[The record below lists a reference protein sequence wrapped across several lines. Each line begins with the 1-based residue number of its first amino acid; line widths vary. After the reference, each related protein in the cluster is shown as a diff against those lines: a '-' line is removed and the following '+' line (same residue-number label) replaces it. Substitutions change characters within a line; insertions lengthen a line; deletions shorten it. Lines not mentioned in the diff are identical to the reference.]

1 MSRPSPLGLLLVAPA
16 LLLVA
21 ALFLYPL
28 GFSLVAAFTANGEP
42 TLAHFEKA
50 FELYAT
56 DIRFTVF
63 IVLVSTALIALISIA
78 IAGVLTLSETPWLIT
93 TLRWLYRWPLFIPFI
108 VAAQCMR
115 TFLAKNGL
123 MNNTLVAA
131 GILDPIQTASLLDW
145 RGIVITFVWKQVPF
159 VTLMLAGAMASLD
172 RATIEA
178 GRNLGASRLRVLVE
192 IVLPQVG
199 QTLLVGLVLSFV
211 TMLSVLSV
219 PMMVAGSQ
227 PTMLTVDMAFRINS
241 YGDYATANA
250 LGVISYAMT
259 AVVAWIYLRHQ
270 VRHGAPHDPAQS
282 SARRAKAL
290 ALALFA
296 FALFGPLANLAL
308 WSVAE
313 RWYTPFKLPV
323 TYGLRYWEVVFRPTG
338 DAMSSLATSV
348 AIAGLTVLVAL
359 LVSVPAGYALARLK
373 LPARTLI
380 MIAFLLPQAFPVGR
394 DLHQRRAH
402 LLPDRAC
409 RHRRRRRAGP
419 RRARPRLLGLD
430 RRRGLRRRRPR
441 PRARGAQHGRLGLA
455 HLCHHHAAAR
465 RARHHGE
472 RDLRVP
478 RSRSTSSP
486 APSSSACRRSRPC
499 RSCSTRPRWAATTRS
514 PRSRR

>member
-1 MSRPSPLGLLLVAPA
+1 MSLSQRQLA
-16 LLLVA
+16 LL
-21 ALFLYPL
+21 
-28 GFSLVAAFTANGEP
+28 
-42 TLAHFEKA
+42 
-50 FELYAT
+50 
-56 DIRFTVF
+56 
-63 IVLVSTALIALISIA
+63 LIALISMA

-131 GILDPIQTASLLDW
+131 GILDPMQTASLLDW

-192 IVLPQVG
+192 IVLPQVA

-270 VRHGAPHDPAQS
+270 
-282 SARRAKAL
+282 
-290 ALALFA
+290 
-296 FALFGPLANLAL
+296 
-308 WSVAE
+308 
-313 RWYTPFKLPV
+313 
-323 TYGLRYWEVVFRPTG
+323 
-338 DAMSSLATSV
+338 
-348 AIAGLTVLVAL
+348 
-359 LVSVPAGYALARLK
+359 
-373 LPARTLI
+373 
-380 MIAFLLPQAFPVGR
+380 
-394 DLHQRRAH
+394 
-402 LLPDRAC
+402 
-409 RHRRRRRAGP
+409 
-419 RRARPRLLGLD
+419 
-430 RRRGLRRRRPR
+430 LRRE
-441 PRARGAQHGRLGLA
+441 AVA
-455 HLCHHHAAAR
+455 
-465 RARHHGE
+465 
-472 RDLRVP
+472 
-478 RSRSTSSP
+478 
-486 APSSSACRRSRPC
+486 
-499 RSCSTRPRWAATTRS
+499 
-514 PRSRR
+514 